1 MKDSVNIAV
10 ALLFLRFYSGD
21 TVVMVTDHGTD
32 ATMPCNTKSGIFQWT
47 MLIGDSY
54 QNLQSSSKYSFSG
67 KNLTIR
73 NLNQDDSGFYQC
85 VIFRSDGSESGR
97 ETPIELVVTVNGG
110 WSTWSYS
117 DICTVT
123 CGIGTRTKTRTCNNP
138 PPPGN
143 GSNCQGFSSQL
154 EICNFFPCLE
164 SGENNSVQP
173 LVIATVTGG
182 ITIVLAILPL
192 VLYAKRRWCKSKR
205 ELDNENTDITRDKSH
220 TYDETHV
227 NPMYQND
234 QQGAEVEVT
243 VTENTYFDEA
253 NLVERY
259 DVSDLTKQFRNKD
272 YLLQKL
278 RAEFKLLSNST
289 GDPKLYN
296 SEYEIV
302 DTRRNKEE
310 NKLYLKGST
319 LDVLHNNNVSVLLEI
334 PQNSLAEQFWTLID
348 DNSIENIILL
358 VKENEKVSEFYPT
371 FDDIFKMNNF
381 EISLGSAEKTHKIIM
396 MLTFNLQNKT
406 KETIRNVKIYK
417 TNVSDVPTVQAMCY
431 ILDKASKMREAP
443 VMIMNSKMADL
454 SVCGVL
460 TVCLNVMF
468 AIKNQSPFSVLE
480 NAMSLYKQDRRF
492 FKNVDDYELCYKV
505 IGNYLEAVNT
515 YDCID

>member
-1 MKDSVNIAV
+1 M
-10 ALLFLRFYSGD
+10 
-21 TVVMVTDHGTD
+21 
-32 ATMPCNTKSGIFQWT
+32 
-47 MLIGDSY
+47 
-54 QNLQSSSKYSFSG
+54 
-67 KNLTIR
+67 
-73 NLNQDDSGFYQC
+73 
-85 VIFRSDGSESGR
+85 
-97 ETPIELVVTVNGG
+97 
-110 WSTWSYS
+110 
-117 DICTVT
+117 
-123 CGIGTRTKTRTCNNP
+123 
-138 PPPGN
+138 
-143 GSNCQGFSSQL
+143 
-154 EICNFFPCLE
+154 
-164 SGENNSVQP
+164 
-173 LVIATVTGG
+173 
-182 ITIVLAILPL
+182 
-192 VLYAKRRWCKSKR
+192 AKG
-205 ELDNENTDITRDKSH
+205 KSH
-220 TYDETHV
+220 TYEETHV

-234 QQGAEVEVT
+234 QQSVEVEVT

-253 NLVERY
+253 HLVERY
-259 DVSDLTKQFRNKD
+259 DVSDLTKQFRNED

-278 RAEFKLLSNST
+278 RAEFKLLNNST

-334 PQNSLAEQFWTLID
+334 PQNSLAERFWTLID
-348 DNSIENIILL
+348 DHSIENIILL

-371 FDDIFKMNNF
+371 LDGIFKMNNF
-381 EISLGSAEKTHKIIM
+381 EISLDSAERTHKIIM

-431 ILDKASKMREAP
+431 ILDKASEMREAP
-443 VMIMNSKMADL
+443 AMIMNSEMADL